1 VSALRLAPE
10 LRAGARLGIF
20 SALGLYIL
28 VSIFSSGTS
37 DPNARWK
44 ILGIAIGSAVIQVYV
59 THLMPNLLGFLAA
72 LALSLG
78 FIVAAL
84 MLWLKVERV
93 PALKIVGSY
102 FALCVALV
110 VVFALLPH
118 AQR

>member
-1 VSALRLAPE
+1 MW
-10 LRAGARLGIF
+10 IF

-37 DPNARWK
+37 DSNARWK

-59 THLMPNLLGFLAA
+59 THLMPSLLGFLAA

-84 MLWLKVERV
+84 MLWLKVERT

>member
-1 VSALRLAPE
+1 MWIV
-10 LRAGARLGIF
+10 

-44 ILGIAIGSAVIQVYV
+44 ILGIAIGSAVIQGYV
-59 THLMPNLLGFLAA
+59 TYLMPSLMGFLAA

-78 FIVAAL
+78 FIVAGL
-84 MLWLKVERV
+84 MLWLKVERI

-102 FALCVALV
+102 LALCVVLV
-110 VVFALLPH
+110 VVLALLSPT
-118 AQR
+118 QR

>member
-1 VSALRLAPE
+1 MWIVSAV
-10 LRAGARLGIF
+10 
-20 SALGLYIL
+20 GLYIL

-78 FIVAAL
+78 FIVAGL
-84 MLWLKVERV
+84 MLWLKVERT
-93 PALKIVGSY
+93 PALDRWELLC
-102 FALCVALV
+102 ALRRTCGRFRSAAPRSAIAVAG
-110 VVFALLPH
+110 
-118 AQR
+118 